1 MTLIA
6 VTGRKGGSGKTTLCA
21 HLCGEFST
29 MGHQV
34 LALDADPQQSLIRWA
49 GMGEGL
55 LHEVVESLEASSFE
69 EFKAQTQAAAKTAGL
84 VLLDTPPTFADTA
97 LWSHLVADLV
107 LIPVSPSPLDIFAA
121 GETLQVVREANIQR
135 RSHKP
140 KPWLVPNR
148 VRAFTSSGREIG
160 AALEGLGVHVAPAIG
175 LREAVAV
182 SALRGLTLAEYAPS
196 SPARREFSVLA
207 RAIEEE
213 LWIKQGAL
221 LVQRP
226 G

>member
-21 HLCGEFST
+21 HLCGEFSH

-55 LHEVVESLEASSFE
+55 LHRIVESLEASSFD
-69 EFKAQTQAAAKTAGL
+69 EFNVQVQAAAKTAGL
-84 VLLDTPPTFADTA
+84 VFLDTPPTFTDMA
-97 LWSHLVADLV
+97 LWAHLVADLA

-121 GETLQVVREANIQR
+121 GETLQVVREANVQR
-135 RSHKP
+135 RSHRP
-140 KPWLVPNR
+140 KAWLVPNR
-148 VRAFTSSGREIG
+148 VRAFTSAGREIR
-160 AALEGLGVHVAPAIG
+160 AALEGLGAPVAPSIS
-175 LREAVAV
+175 LREAAATA
-182 SALRGLTLAEYAPS
+182 ALRGLTLAEYSPS

>member
-1 MTLIA
+1 
-6 VTGRKGGSGKTTLCA
+6 
-21 HLCGEFST
+21 

-55 LHEVVESLEASSFE
+55 LHRVVESLEADSFE
-69 EFKAQTQAAAKTAGL
+69 EFKTQAEGAAKTAGL
-84 VLLDTPPTFADTA
+84 VLLDTPPTFTDRA
-97 LWSHLVADLV
+97 LWAHLVADLV

-121 GETLQVVREANIQR
+121 GETLQVVREANVQR
-135 RSHKP
+135 RSHRP
-140 KPWLVPNR
+140 KAWLVPNR
-148 VRAFTSSGREIG
+148 VRASTSTGREIR
-160 AALEGLGVHVAPAIG
+160 AALEGLGAPVAPSIG
-175 LREAVAV
+175 LREAAAG
-182 SALRGLTLAEYAPS
+182 SALLGLTLAEYAPS